1 MTRERMSEHE
11 LDATLAEVGER
22 LAYPQPT
29 RLADAVRARLREP
42 RTGGRWWDALRSP
55 RYAFTPVIAT
65 LALFALVFV
74 LSLPGALA
82 LATEVLHAWG
92 IDIYRAPAIAT
103 PAVSPSP
110 RSGLG
115 TRTTLDE
122 ARRRADFTLRVPTD
136 PRLGTPDEV
145 YRDRADAS
153 GARQRVSLVYGQ
165 RAGIPISHEPGV
177 SVLVVE
183 FSGTFDETLIGGKGA
198 GPDTKIESL
207 SVNGGRG
214 LWLEG
219 APHLFFYR
227 DPAGTIATETLRLA
241 GNTLIWDQNGV
252 TFRLEAQVSRDEAL
266 HIAASFR

>member
-1 MTRERMSEHE
+1 MTRKRMSEQE
-11 LDATLAEVGER
+11 LDATLADLGER
-22 LAYPQPT
+22 LAYPRPT
-29 RLADAVRARLREP
+29 RLADAVSARLREP
-42 RTGGRWWDALRSP
+42 RAGRWWDALRSP
-55 RYAFTPVIAT
+55 RYAFAPVFAT
-65 LALFALVFV
+65 LAVLALVVV
-74 LSLPGALA
+74 LAVPGARA
-82 LATEVLHAWG
+82 AAGDFLHAWG
-92 IDIYRAPAIAT
+92 IDIFRVPSIAT

-115 TRTTLDE
+115 ALTTLAD
-122 ARRRADFTLRVPTD
+122 ARLRADFPVRVPTD

-145 YRDRADAS
+145 YRDRADAT
-153 GARQRVSLVYGQ
+153 GARQRISLVYAQ

-183 FSGTFDETLIGGKGA
+183 FRGAFAEDLIGGKGV

-227 DPAGTIATETLRLA
+227 DASGIIQTETLRLA
-241 GNTLIWDQNGV
+241 GNTLIWEQDGV
-252 TFRLEAQVSRDEAL
+252 TFRLEAQVSREDAL
-266 HIAASFR
+266 RIAATFR

>member
-1 MTRERMSEHE
+1 MTRERMSEQE
-11 LDATLAEVGER
+11 LDATLADLGER
-22 LAYPQPT
+22 LAYPRPT

-42 RTGGRWWDALRSP
+42 RVGRWWDALRSP
-55 RYAFTPVIAT
+55 RYACAPVFAT
-65 LALFALVFV
+65 LAAPALVIV
-74 LSLPGALA
+74 LAGPGARA
-82 LATEVLHAWG
+82 AASDFLHAWG
-92 IDIYRAPAIAT
+92 IDIFRTPANAT

-110 RSGLG
+110 RSGPGRL
-115 TRTTLDE
+115 TTLDD
-122 ARRRADFTLRVPTD
+122 ARLRADFTVRVPTD

-145 YRDRADAS
+145 YRDRADAT
-153 GARQRVSLVYGQ
+153 GARQRISLVYGQ

-183 FSGTFDETLIGGKGA
+183 FRGGFDENLTGGKGV

-227 DPAGTIATETLRLA
+227 DPSGIIQPETLRLA
-241 GNTLIWDQNGV
+241 GNTLIWEQDGV
-252 TFRLEAQVSRDEAL
+252 TFRLEAQVSREDAL
-266 HIAASFR
+266 RIAASFR